1 MNKTGCKVIL
11 NSTDNTLT
19 AVAGNGARGEIN
31 APAGTAVSDG
41 LTPGTPGFR
50 MRTAAFSVLLAA
62 AAGPAWAAG
71 IQADTSAPSNQ
82 QPTVLQTA
90 NGLPQ
95 VNIQTPT
102 AGGVSVNQYR
112 QFDVDRQGAVL
123 NNSRRTV
130 QTRQAGWIQGNPW
143 LARGEAKVI
152 VNQVNSA
159 DPSLLG
165 GYIEVAGRRAE
176 VVLANPAGIQANGG
190 GFIHASGVTLS
201 TGRPLFDNGRLSGF
215 RVRDGNISINGG
227 GLDTAGA
234 DYTRILARTAQIHA
248 GVWAQDL
255 SVVAGANDVAA
266 DGRHTAVS
274 DGRPAPAAAVDT
286 AQLGGMYAGR
296 ITLIATG
303 RGSAVGNAG
312 QIFAAA
318 GGVTLSADGKIG
330 NSGSIV
336 AADSV
341 QNGTAA
347 AVSVQTADFANSGT
361 VSSQGETGILTRNL
375 DNSGLITSAGGLRI
389 RTQNLDNRQTLQ
401 GARLDMETRRLD
413 NSGRIAQTGMQEL
426 AVAADSLINSGLT
439 GQAPEDGGGT
449 GGTHPAPPAS
459 DTPPSTAAGAG
470 QTRSRTAAAPAV
482 LAAGRLNVSD
492 SLNNSGS
499 ITAGGGIG
507 LSTQSRLANTGKLYL
522 TGLNAQGSLLD
533 NRQGTIITRRADI
546 TAQTWDN
553 RRGSLQSAGSL
564 HAALQNLDNRNGRIA
579 VNQNTDIRAQN
590 IANQNGQIDTGRLNA
605 QTARLDNT
613 EGRILSGGS
622 TGLHISDGLDNRNG
636 LIAAAADVQI
646 HDSGR
651 QNLNIRNP
659 SGEILAGQN
668 LDIQAGSLAAQ
679 GILAANRNL
688 AVRLKNSLTLEQDIR
703 AGESLTLKTEGGLNN
718 SHTLE
723 GGRSVLVEAA
733 NIDNTVSGRIQSGS
747 DTRLKAADIT
757 NRGLINSNGLTLLK
771 AGGTVSNTGTGRIYG
786 DRVAVEAEKL
796 LNRGEKTAGGETKAA
811 TVAARRHLAVGA
823 GKIGN
828 QDGAKLSGE
837 GSLNIGG
844 RLDNHHQASGTADSL
859 VNAGAVIEAGTDAR
873 ISVQSLQNVNA
884 HFELEEYPAE
894 TGGQIKEYARAGEA
908 DRYREGRD
916 GHYDN
921 SQGKKTS
928 RRQASISPTAAG

>member
-303 RGSAVGNAG
+303 RGSAAGNAG

-341 QNGTAA
+341 QNSTAA

-439 GQAPEDGGGT
+439 GQAPEDGG
-449 GGTHPAPPAS
+449 
-459 DTPPSTAAGAG
+459 
-470 QTRSRTAAAPAV
+470 
-482 LAAGRLNVSD
+482 
-492 SLNNSGS
+492 S

-507 LSTQSRLANTGKLYL
+507 LSTQSRLPNTGKLYL

-579 VNQNTDIRAQN
+579 VNQNAGIRAQN

-646 HDSGR
+646 QDSGR

-668 LDIQAGSLAAQ
+668 LGIQAGSLAAQ